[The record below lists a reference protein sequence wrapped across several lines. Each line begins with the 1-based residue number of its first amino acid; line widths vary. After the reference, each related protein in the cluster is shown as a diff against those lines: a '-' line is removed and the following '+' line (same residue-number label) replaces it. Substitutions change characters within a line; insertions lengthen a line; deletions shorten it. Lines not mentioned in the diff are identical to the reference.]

1 MDMPVKMLNW
11 MRRWSRRDTRQ
22 PTAIVS
28 HLTRFREELA
38 AGIAPEPWPHLN
50 APLVLI
56 LADLCDVLG
65 LDAQDKA
72 RVLGQ
77 TGQDAIAELL
87 ETRVTLCPTPE
98 GRDDQD

>member
-11 MRRWSRRDTRQ
+11 MQRWSSGGTGHHA
-22 PTAIVS
+22 AIVS
-28 HLTRFREELA
+28 QLTRFREELA
-38 AGIAPEPWPHLN
+38 AGSDPEPWPRLE

-87 ETRVTLCPTPE
+87 ATRVTLCQNPE
-98 GRDDQD
+98 GRDD

>member
-1 MDMPVKMLNW
+1 MDMPIKMLNW
-11 MRRWSRRDTRQ
+11 MQRWSRRNAGR
-22 PTAIVS
+22 PTAIVPQ
-28 HLTRFREELA
+28 LTRFREELA
-38 AGIAPEPWPHLN
+38 AGSDPEPWPRLE

-77 TGQDAIAELL
+77 TGQEALAKLL
-87 ETRVTLCPTPE
+87 ATQVTLCQNPE
-98 GRDDQD
+98 GRDD

>member
-1 MDMPVKMLNW
+1 
-11 MRRWSRRDTRQ
+11 
-22 PTAIVS
+22 
-28 HLTRFREELA
+28 
-38 AGIAPEPWPHLN
+38 LN

-65 LDAQDKA
+65 LDAPEKA